1 MPVDAP
7 LPSLILGARPTWQ
20 MPELPSL
27 NKLSAHATF
36 WPFPDPAQAVARYP
50 EHSPLVRVL
59 NGTWDFALFDSP
71 YEVTAAA
78 IAQATWRPLDVPG
91 NWTMQLRNESWH
103 GESFNK
109 PHYTNIQMPFAEP
122 FPHVPAAIAT
132 GVYRTRIQVP
142 TQWDGQRIVIHF
154 SGCEGMLAV
163 YLDGTFIGFN
173 KDSRTPAEYDLS
185 AHVRAGGTYE
195 LLCVNPRY
203 SDASWVEDQ
212 DHWWQAGIH
221 RDVYLYATPGTY
233 LQDVVIH
240 NDFNDD
246 LSEVTVR
253 MTATVRSQTGQPQG
267 TIRMHL
273 LDPDGQRLG
282 DVAIES
288 AVPGTPQGFSFEKG
302 HVDTARVTLATTV
315 VRPLL
320 WNPETPHLYTV
331 VVTLEAADQS
341 TSTAIRI
348 GFRHVE
354 ISNREVRVNRR
365 AIMVHGVNYHEHHDE
380 FGKAVPRSTMELDI
394 RTMKAHN
401 INAVRTSHY
410 PNNPYW
416 LDLCDE
422 YGMFVVDEANI
433 EHHALLALA
442 DDPRVSTAYLERTKA
457 LVARDRNHPC
467 VIIWSLG
474 NESGCGINHEI
485 TAAWLRTT
493 DPSRPIQYEGAM
505 SPFFND
511 QSISLAGFMNHW
523 KRGRSVTDIV
533 CPMYASIDDI
543 VTWVTQSDDP
553 RPLILC
559 EYAHAMGNSTG
570 SLSDYYAAFEQHH
583 GLQGGFIWEWLDHGI
598 KQRAADG
605 TPYWVYGGGFG
616 DFPNDGNF
624 VADGMVWPDRTPHP
638 GMREFMYLA
647 RPVRMTAIDA
657 LQGHFRIE
665 NRRLYTDLQDLVATW
680 HVRVDGGIVA
690 QGEFAI
696 PALAPQTG
704 ADIELP
710 IAWPA
715 HGECF
720 VDFSFMTRHATAW
733 APAGSVVAW
742 DQLAGPNRAI
752 VNTPASATSC
762 HAQTNGTSI
771 TLSNGAHHVQFD
783 ARTGHITNWG
793 DHAALLAG
801 PQLDLWRA
809 LTDNDK
815 LQDMFH
821 ITDRAVP
828 LWRRIG
834 LLNFTQ
840 RVDAVTVSTQPDGH
854 HCVVVHV
861 SGTGRDQWDDVRAH
875 HTYTML
881 ADGTLHIA
889 TVVNLSEEFTDLP
902 RIGLHLQLAPAY
914 EQLSWY
920 GRGPIDSYTDRAVSS
935 PIGIY
940 HSTVSDQYVP
950 YIKPQEHGHKTDVR
964 WLRLSDGHG
973 RGIEVRSHR
982 TFEFNALHHTS
993 ADLEQAKYT
1002 IDLPRRAEVFLNLD
1016 YGMRGLGTGLM
1027 VDTLPQYRLN
1037 ERTYHFAFWVR
1048 PL

>member
-7 LPSLILGARPTWQ
+7 LPYLTIDGRPTWQ

-27 NKLSAHATF
+27 NKLPAHATF
-36 WPFPDPAQAVARYP
+36 WLYPDATHAVARYP
-50 EHSPLVRVL
+50 EHSPLVQVL
-59 NGTWDFALFDSP
+59 NGNWDFALFDSP
-71 YEVTAAA
+71 YEVTGAAL
-78 IAQATWRPLDVPG
+78 AQATWRPLAVPG

-122 FPHVPAAIAT
+122 FPQVPAAIAT
-132 GVYRTRIQVP
+132 GVYRTRIHVP
-142 TQWDGQRIVIHF
+142 ATWSDQRIVIHF

-185 AHVRAGGTYE
+185 TRVRAGGTYE

-221 RDVYLYATPGTY
+221 RDVYLYATPTTY
-233 LQDVVIH
+233 LHDIAVQS
-240 NDFNDD
+240 DFNDD
-246 LSEVTVR
+246 LSQ
-253 MTATVRSQTGQPQG
+253 ATVRVTAWVRSQSGPPQG
-267 TIRMHL
+267 TLRMRL
-273 LDPDGQRLG
+273 LAPDGHVVG
-282 DVAIES
+282 DVPIES
-288 AVPGTPQGFSFEKG
+288 AVPGPTQGFAFEKG
-302 HVDTARVTLATTV
+302 HIDTVRVTLAATV
-315 VRPLL
+315 DQPLL

-331 VVTLEAADQS
+331 VVTLDAADYS
-341 TSTAIRI
+341 TSTAVRT
-348 GFRHVE
+348 GLRHVE
-354 ISNREVRVNRR
+354 ISNRELRVNQR

-380 FGKAVPRSTMELDI
+380 LGKAVPRSTMELDI

-457 LVARDRNHPC
+457 LVARDKNHPC

-474 NESGCGINHEI
+474 NESGCGVNHEI
-485 TAAWLRTT
+485 TAAWIRAT

-523 KRGRSVTDIV
+523 KRGRSVTDII

-570 SLSDYYAAFEQHH
+570 SLADYYAAFEQHH

-598 KQRAADG
+598 KQRTPDG
-605 TPYWVYGGGFG
+605 TAYWVYGGGFG

-647 RPVRMTAIDA
+647 RPVRMTAVDSTA
-657 LQGHFRIE
+657 GQFRIE
-665 NRRLYTDLQDLVATW
+665 NRRRYTDLSDLRGLW
-680 HVRVDGGIVA
+680 RLRVDGQVVSET
-690 QGEFAI
+690 EFSL
-696 PALAPQTG
+696 PALAPQSSAT
-704 ADIELP
+704 IHLP
-710 IAWPA
+710 IAWPD

-720 VDFSFMTRHATAW
+720 VDFSFVTRQATAW
-733 APAGSVVAW
+733 APAGSEIAW
-742 DQLAGPNRAI
+742 DQLAGPHRGADAPLAPTQGCT
-752 VNTPASATSC
+752 VVTTSADILTLVHGEHRLDIDRVSG
-762 HAQTNGTSI
+762 QLRGSSVI
-771 TLSNGAHHVQFD
+771 T
-783 ARTGHITNWG
+783 
-793 DHAALLAG
+793 AG
-801 PQLDLWRA
+801 PVLDLRRA

-815 LQDMFH
+815 LQDNFYT
-821 ITDRAVP
+821 TDRAVP
-828 LWRRIG
+828 LWRRLG
-834 LLNFTQ
+834 LLDLHY
-840 RVDAVTVSTQPDGH
+840 RTVSVVPHTHTDGH
-854 HCVVVHV
+854 QSVVVTSHG
-861 SGTGRDQWDDVRAH
+861 SGRDRWDDVVATH
-875 HTYTML
+875 CYTLL
-881 ADGTLHIA
+881 ADGSMHIDTTVTLSA
-889 TVVNLSEEFTDLP
+889 EFADLP
-902 RIGLHLQLAPAY
+902 RIGIQLQIAPAY

-920 GRGPIDSYTDRAVSS
+920 GRGPLDTYNDRAVSS
-935 PIGIY
+935 QIGVY
-940 HSTVSDQYVP
+940 HSTVSAQYVP
-950 YIKPQEHGHKTDVR
+950 YIKPQEHGHKTAVR
-964 WLRLSDGHG
+964 WLRLSDESGHS
-973 RGIEVRSHR
+973 IEIRSDR
-982 TFEFNALHHTS
+982 AFEFNALHHRS
-993 ADLEQAKYT
+993 ADLETAKYT
-1002 IDLPRRAEVFLNLD
+1002 IDVPQRAEIFLNLD

-1037 ERTYHFAFWVR
+1037 DHQYHFGFWVR
-1048 PL
+1048 VSA